1 MKLANLESTLIAA
14 QERQKKDEKEI
25 ERLQYGE
32 PTRPGRVWLNLSQ
45 LAEIDV
51 SRDGTNTKAQS
62 RIQDQH
68 ATLQARIKEL
78 EAALSRSESEKET
91 LRAESSLKD
100 ISGYKREGGSSDR
113 GLVLEL
119 ENQLETVR
127 RENIKLMQQSRDV
140 SPA

>member
-127 RENIKLMQQSRDV
+127 RENIKLMQQNRDV